1 MMTVDQKDLHW
12 QLYRERV
19 AKLVASHENNIWNPT
34 QTPLCG
40 WCQVKSCEFN
50 PKH

>member
-1 MMTVDQKDLHW
+1 VS
-12 QLYRERV
+12 
-19 AKLVASHENNIWNPT
+19 KLSAAFEYNVWNPT

-40 WCQVKSCEFN
+40 WCPVKGCEFN